1 MSKSIGF
8 QLRNE
13 ALDKKGLPSIS
24 IDEKYGVYRSIEDAC
39 ASIPLT
45 QRNVGLTIGIEIAQG
60 VVKEYWWQETITDE
74 GLVKKVDNDDID
86 SIIDEI
92 DIINQRLD
100 LLKNIQFKVVEE
112 LPLVGEEN
120 IRYLVSNGTVS
131 EDNKYDEYF
140 WLVGE
145 QRYEKYGGINASGS
159 IVINNNYD
167 FNNDHFS
174 KSTLN
179 NIITVN
185 LKNPLGSLI
194 FSSGNSITFAN
205 NYTGVIESV
214 SGADFYI
221 GKSNKTQG
229 IVFND
234 NYVNLKGSVKIN
246 NLSPILSGSNGLST
260 SGQYVYINSSG
271 SINFGG
277 KMALFGT
284 VELNTT
290 NVYGSTIG
298 DITRSGNIT
307 VLCGNNGVY
316 ITTGGIN
323 CNFNYNGSLSLY
335 GTYAYINGNYYTD
348 IGGGSYISI
357 HSPNIVDINGS
368 IIRLSG
374 SAIESIVNNISL
386 SGNYI
391 NLTGTNNINLNGSCI
406 NLNGNVNIGDMTGSL
421 ALIKKDN
428 ANINIKCGDSA
439 GSINLLGSNI
449 NITPNGNNNSINI
462 GGHLITG
469 KKAGI
474 YLGFSGGGT
483 GSVFIIDGS
492 LTYKFIDGSFV
503 LQ

>member
-60 VVKEYWWQETITDE
+60 VIKEYWWQETITDE
-74 GLVKKVDNDDID
+74 GLIKKVDNDDIE

-92 DIINQRLD
+92 DIINQRLN

-120 IRYLVSNGTVS
+120 IRYLVSNGNVS

-145 QRYEKYGGINASGS
+145 QRYEKYGVINASGS
-159 IVINNNYD
+159 IIINNNYD
-167 FNNDHFS
+167 FNSDHFS

-179 NIITVN
+179 NITTVN

-194 FSSGNSITFAN
+194 SSNGNSIIFAD

-221 GKSNKTQG
+221 GKSNKNQG

-246 NLSPILSGSNGLST
+246 NLYPILSGSNGLST
-260 SGQYVYINSSG
+260 SGQFVSIDSSG
-271 SINFGG
+271 SICFG
-277 KMALFGT
+277 
-284 VELNTT
+284 
-290 NVYGSTIG
+290 
-298 DITRSGNIT
+298 GNIT
-307 VLCGNNGVY
+307 LYNASISGSIVGSISHSGGISVLCGNNSMSITPGYMYFGVN
-316 ITTGGIN
+316 G
-323 CNFNYNGSLSLY
+323 NGSLSLY
-335 GTYAYINGNYYTD
+335 GTNVNMS
-348 IGGGSYISI
+348 GSYIHISGSDYISI
-357 HSPNIVDINGS
+357 YSPNSVGI
-368 IIRLSG
+368 SG
-374 SAIESIVNNISL
+374 NTITL
-386 SGNYI
+386 SGNTIKLDVI
-391 NLTGTNNINLNGSCI
+391 NDIALTGSSNINLNGNNI
-406 NLNGNVNIGDMTGSL
+406 NLTGSNVKLSGRYINIDGDIDIGNYSGSGASIQKDNDGVIIKCSTNGN
-421 ALIKKDN
+421 
-428 ANINIKCGDSA
+428 
-439 GSINLLGSNI
+439 
-449 NITPNGNNNSINI
+449 ITLSGLSINI
-462 GGHLITG
+462 GKSLVTG
-469 KKAGI
+469 ENGNI
-474 YLGFSGGGT
+474 YLGFTGSGT
-483 GSVFIIDGS
+483 GALFIKDGS
-492 LTYKFIDGSFV
+492 LTYKFVNGSFV
-503 LQ
+503 LQQ